1 MPTLLG
7 SGTVTDGGGVA
18 AVQIF
23 VVRPD
28 GSSTIVTATPDGPA
42 RTAFFVFNQPG
53 VYQALVVATDLAG
66 NKATQSLAAITATG
80 ATIPPQ
86 IPAVSAM
93 GSGAVTPATSTF
105 FLRHGR
111 RHHGDRGRRLACRS
125 HQRRQERDQRQ
136 RRQHCRQSRRQLD
149 GVAWSAEG
157 ITVVVHDPAY
167 HTLIVVLTH
176 LSEFGLF
183 ASAPT
188 ALEPGEEPNLT
199 PQIYLPVV
207 AR

>member
-66 NKATQSLAAITATG
+66 NKATQLLAAITATG

-105 FLRHGR
+105 FSG
-111 RHHGDRGRRLACRS
+111 
-125 HQRRQERDQRQ
+125 
-136 RRQHCRQSRRQLD
+136 
-149 GVAWSAEG
+149 
-157 ITVVVHDPAY
+157 TVVAITATADAGWPVAATNAGKSETSASGVYTVGNLADNWTASPGAPRASPWWCA
-167 HTLIVVLTH
+167 TPLITPS
-176 LSEFGLF
+176 LSC
-183 ASAPT
+183 
-188 ALEPGEEPNLT
+188 
-199 PQIYLPVV
+199 
-207 AR
+207 